1 VGFRVLSWGFFSS
14 FLYLSFFLYAST
26 LLICNII
33 FLKKKP
39 TFQIASLRCPQ
50 REIEIMGDLGLE
62 QKII

>member
-1 VGFRVLSWGFFSS
+1 MGFF
-14 FLYLSFFLYAST
+14 FFLS
-26 LLICNII
+26 LLIFFSLCQHSLDMQHY
-33 FLKKKP
+33 FFKKKT